1 MMKLDPSEEDSDD
14 SGNNGGR
21 ESPTGEA
28 GQVVDLEVC
37 HSTPASANSPSF
49 CAEIVGASR
58 SIVEPPS
65 RIIGRATSGER
76 PKLL

>member
-37 HSTPASANSPSF
+37 HSLLPRLRTVLAFALKSLVRHVRSW
-49 CAEIVGASR
+49 SR
-58 SIVEPPS
+58 HL
-65 RIIGRATSGER
+65 G
-76 PKLL
+76 